1 MDVAALQIVVANE
14 RPQTEKELIKR
25 LKLKDIGLKVA
36 FEHAAKSAI
45 EAAKSAIEA
54 KRFDDRWRQAEQQ
67 VEFEMER
74 SEGFLKEIV
83 ARDKALNSMQ
93 EVMNM
98 LHKMIE
104 RLEKEKATIKRS
116 TTRQI
121 NTLRKKLGMPKKDNK
136 TKKTK

>member
-1 MDVAALQIVVANE
+1 MNWLTDGWSDAN
-14 RPQTEKELIKR
+14 K
-25 LKLKDIGLKVA
+25 
-36 FEHAAKSAI
+36 
-45 EAAKSAIEA
+45 
-54 KRFDDRWRQAEQQ
+54 Q
-67 VEFEMER
+67 VEFYKDR
-74 SEGFLKEIV
+74 SERFLQEIV

-98 LHKMIE
+98 LHKTIE

-121 NTLRKKLGMPKKDNK
+121 NTLRKKLGMQKKDNK